1 MEIKIY
7 RGVDRISDVPLTN
20 WVTDKEELLFHL
32 KERKEDFYI
41 EGAEFTSGYDPYKVS
56 IESIKAMCEKYGDF
70 SDERARDFRNNI
82 LVKCNDAIKFGE
94 LK

>member
-7 RGVDRISDVPLTN
+7 RGVNRISDVPLTN

-41 EGAEFTSGYDPYKVS
+41 EEAEFASGYDPYKVS

-82 LVKCNDAIKFGE
+82 LAKCNDAIKF
-94 LK
+94 